1 MTKILI
7 IEDEPL
13 VRENLQEILE
23 LEGFQIFTAKDGKE
37 GLEAVHIYA
46 PDLIL
51 CDLMMP
57 ILDGYGVL
65 EGLKKEP
72 KMRNIPFILLTAKS
86 DMVSLRSGMQ
96 LGADDY
102 ITKPYDID
110 SLLNSIQNRLE
121 KKASLLEEAQLE
133 LNEFRY
139 HLTKSLPQKVAN
151 LTHQLQQVAATLKQ
165 VGDHLSPQEV
175 EELADKIEEN
185 SGQLQRLWINF
196 SLYSQ
201 LEMIMNNP
209 KAREAYRAKRGV
221 SVPSAILNQVATNQ
235 SLKYQRLKD
244 VKLTLQDTK
253 ILISS
258 TNFKKIM
265 EELIDNAFLY
275 SPNNSGVEISS
286 EITDTRFNLL
296 IRNQS
301 STIAPEILSYVNS
314 FHKPGSKFIGNTI
327 GLGLEIAKSLVEL
340 NDGTLRMEFTPENQ
354 VVVALSF
361 ALAR

>member
-1 MTKILI
+1 MIKILI

-37 GLEAVHIYA
+37 GLEAVQVYV

-57 ILDGYGVL
+57 FLDGYGVL
-65 EGLKKEP
+65 EALKKEP
-72 KMRNIPFILLTAKS
+72 KTRNIPFILLTAKS

-102 ITKPYDID
+102 ITKPYSID
-110 SLLNSIQNRLE
+110 SLLNSIRNRLE

-139 HLTKSLPQKVAN
+139 HLTRSLPQKVSN
-151 LTHQLQQVAATLKQ
+151 LTHQLQQVASTLKQ
-165 VGDHLSPQEV
+165 MEDHLSPQEV
-175 EELADKIEEN
+175 EELADKIED
-185 SGQLQRLWINF
+185 SSSQLQRLWINF

-209 KAREAYRAKRGV
+209 KAREAYRSKRGV
-221 SVPSAILNQVATNQ
+221 SMPSAILNQVATNQ
-235 SLKYQRLKD
+235 ALKYQRLKD

-253 ILISS
+253 IVISS
-258 TNFKKIM
+258 TNFKKIS
-265 EELIDNAFLY
+265 EELIDNAFSY
-275 SPNNSGVEISS
+275 SPDNSSIEISS
-286 EITDTRFNLL
+286 EITDTQFNLL
-296 IRNQS
+296 IRNQCS
-301 STIAPEILSYVNS
+301 QIAPEVLNYVNS
-314 FHKPGSKFIGNTI
+314 AHKPTSKFAENGI

-340 NDGTLRMEFTPENQ
+340 NDGTLRLEFTPEKQ
-354 VVVALSF
+354 VVAALSF